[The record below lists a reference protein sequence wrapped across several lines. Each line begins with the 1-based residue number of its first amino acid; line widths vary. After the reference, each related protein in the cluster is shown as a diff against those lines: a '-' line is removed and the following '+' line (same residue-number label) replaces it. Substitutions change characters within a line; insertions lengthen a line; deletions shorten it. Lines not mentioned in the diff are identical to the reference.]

1 MTEERLRELLWE
13 LINCA
18 TDHNY
23 EGIDAFQEQIVE
35 EVIGMTIKPGVQVTY
50 VPTHAK
56 GGLDHPDCE
65 DGFVTSVGHDFAWCR
80 YWSRADPTQLRT
92 RGNAEATYIQDLIV
106 RDTHPQSEVDELL
119 RIYG

>member
-35 EVIGMTIKPGVQVTY
+35 EVM
-50 VPTHAK
+50 K
-56 GGLDHPDCE
+56 GESDETRNPDCLC
-65 DGFVTSVGHDFAWCR
+65 SV
-80 YWSRADPTQLRT
+80 SR
-92 RGNAEATYIQDLIV
+92 
-106 RDTHPQSEVDELL
+106 
-119 RIYG
+119 

>member
-35 EVIGMTIKPGVQVTY
+35 EVMKGEGMDYRELLVKYIAHVREESGYDYLIY
-50 VPTHAK
+50 VPIHKMT
-56 GGLDHPDCE
+56 
-65 DGFVTSVGHDFAWCR
+65 
-80 YWSRADPTQLRT
+80 
-92 RGNAEATYIQDLIV
+92 AEETDELH
-106 RDTHPQSEVDELL
+106 RLSEESEVL
-119 RIYG
+119 